1 MTTVRRPGNTGGTSG
16 TTGGRDVGTIRPM
29 YGVILR
35 DDLSSI
41 RKGVT
46 NLKKQIEGALG
57 RSELM
62 GTNLEDANEAL
73 RQINKAMGELEVPGG
88 KMAKKAK
95 DTPAPRPGSGGV
107 GGPVAMY
114 SSWSFVT
121 KFGELR
127 SGVENLLSR
136 VDRSIKNGSFDEK
149 LSLQDAKQVKRRLE
163 NALEMLNVRG

>member
-62 GTNLEDANEAL
+62 GTNLKDANEAL

-114 SSWSFVT
+114 GVVIRDQL
-121 KFGELR
+121 GELR